1 MQRAN
6 LFGEPSP
13 ELLNGRYQLLEII
26 GKGANAVVY
35 RATDVTGA
43 HREGTSTVALKKII
57 QKGTGRFTGAESEDV
72 AHWRREADLLK
83 SLHHPNI
90 VQYFDDFVDEEGNMY
105 IAMEYAAQGSL
116 LSQIKRVPLAEE
128 AAAPFLFQIIC
139 GLSYLHR
146 RKVIHRD
153 IKAANVLL
161 GEQGVA
167 KLTDFGL
174 ATPTEATG
182 QKMEQLTMLVGSVY
196 WMSPESISKGIQS
209 ESSDVWSV
217 GCTAIE
223 LVTGV
228 PPFFDRTPVNALYHI
243 AESTE
248 SPVPSNVSE
257 LMGDFLSQCLQRN
270 AEARGKL
277 TELMHH
283 GWFTACGVDTSVV
296 PQGDLSPLLSFPQA
310 SGGAVSSIAQEV
322 ERFLFGDRLAEREDW
337 LKGGGLATAVS
348 ALTTIT
354 AEDSY
359 RIVRSL
365 AFESQRAASESSVFF
380 EALGATEFW
389 GLDLVVLATM
399 DTVATLFCDCCD
411 HQPPTCRFYAASH
424 RQALHLFLRS
434 SDVGPQCIT
443 ALHRLLV
450 SRLDDASPSEA
461 PKQRRELRH
470 SSLYVPPT
478 VAADA
483 ARSRFLADDG
493 IDVLKDIVQSMC
505 LQAFREKTEP
515 LVRWENVDKL
525 LDIMLSFAPGSGS
538 DEEDPL
544 PTMGD
549 NWLIAVQEAC
559 MHNCPSALRLLMYS
573 IDSRDGI
580 ASGERVIVGRL
591 ISVGSQ
597 PLLDYGT
604 RLKVAECLP
613 RLQAQY
619 PEASKALCDVHGNIP
634 LITHM
639 MRHAPPSG
647 SIDSMLLVL
656 TALCEHGEMAEACA
670 SYDGMLTL
678 AIQKILEAQRR
689 GSPQCLDCSL
699 RLTELLFSR
708 APHPEWF
715 VTSRQLT
722 QRLIEIIGTPSLNV
736 EIGGTES
743 ADAKHR
749 ASAVTRAKRLLDALA
764 AQSISV

>member
-1 MQRAN
+1 
-6 LFGEPSP
+6 
-13 ELLNGRYQLLEII
+13 
-26 GKGANAVVY
+26 
-35 RATDVTGA
+35 
-43 HREGTSTVALKKII
+43 
-57 QKGTGRFTGAESEDV
+57 
-72 AHWRREADLLK
+72 
-83 SLHHPNI
+83 
-90 VQYFDDFVDEEGNMY
+90 MY

-128 AAAPFLFQIIC
+128 VAAPFLFQTLC

-153 IKAANVLL
+153 IKAANILL
-161 GEQGVA
+161 GESGVA

-209 ESSDVWSV
+209 ESGDVWSV

-248 SPVPSNVSE
+248 SPVPNTVSE
-257 LMGDFLSQCLQRN
+257 LMQDFLACCLQRN
-270 AEARGKL
+270 PDVRAKL
-277 TELMHH
+277 TELVHH
-283 GWFTACGVDTSVV
+283 EWFASCGVDTSVV
-296 PQGDLSPLLSFPQA
+296 PDGDLASLLSTTHNSSGSPA
-310 SGGAVSSIAQEV
+310 GGAVSSIAQEV
-322 ERFLFGDRLAEREDW
+322 ERYLFGDRLAEREDW
-337 LKGGGLATAVS
+337 LKSGGLATAVN

-380 EALGATEFW
+380 ESLGDTEFW

-399 DTVATLFCDCCD
+399 DTVATLFSDCCD
-411 HQPPTCRFYAASH
+411 HQPPTCRNYAPSH
-424 RQALHLFLRS
+424 KHALQLVLRS
-434 SDVGPQCIT
+434 SDVGPQCIS

-450 SRLDDASPSEA
+450 CRLDGEASASTDA
-461 PKQRRELRH
+461 PKNRRELRH
-470 SSLYVPPT
+470 SSMYIAPT
-478 VAADA
+478 VSTDA
-483 ARSRFLADDG
+483 ARVRFLADDG
-493 IDVLKDIVQSMC
+493 IAVLRDIVQSMC

-515 LVRWENVDKL
+515 LVRWENIDKL
-525 LDIMLSFAPGSGS
+525 LEIVLSFAPAAGS
-538 DEEDPL
+538 DQEDNL

-559 MHNCPSALRLLMYS
+559 MHNCPSALHLLMYS

-580 ASGERVIVGRL
+580 VSGERVIVGRL

-597 PLLDYGT
+597 PLLDYET

-647 SIDSMLLVL
+647 SVDSMLSVL
-656 TALCEHGEMAEACA
+656 TALCESGDMAEACA

-678 AIQKILEAQRR
+678 VIQKILEAQQR
-689 GSPQCLDCSL
+689 GSPQCLDRSL

-736 EIGGTES
+736 ESSGNPES
-743 ADAKHR
+743 ADAKCR
-749 ASAVTRAKRLLDALA
+749 TSAVTRAKRLLNALA